1 MRRDADLSQVA
12 VRKERTLMSPP
23 PRAGGSQF
31 IDAMIDDYAAAH
43 STPPDVTNSSLQ
55 RHG

>member
-1 MRRDADLSQVA
+1 
-12 VRKERTLMSPP
+12 MSPP